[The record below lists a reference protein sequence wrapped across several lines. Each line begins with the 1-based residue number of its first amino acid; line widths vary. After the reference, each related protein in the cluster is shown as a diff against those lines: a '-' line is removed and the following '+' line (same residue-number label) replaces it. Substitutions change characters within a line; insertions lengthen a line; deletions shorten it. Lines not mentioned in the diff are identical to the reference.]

1 MGGHQLHSKN
11 TMTEFFHDISWQV
24 LSSSY
29 AKVKIESSSIAVLV
43 KNIKYL
49 IEKKL
54 IKLNSKIK

>member
-11 TMTEFFHDISWQV
+11 TMTEFFYDISWQV

-49 IEKKL
+49 KEKKL
-54 IKLNSKIK
+54 IKLS